1 MGVDTKPQVFERE
14 DKVYIV
20 APLSVTNP
28 GQSEVEQYAFA
39 EALKS
44 EAPNENILWLRG
56 HYVEADR
63 PNTNGQQ
70 WTAGDLAIAELTP
83 RLMPVTI
90 MHDPSTAVGLIAD
103 AKLSTPQKDQ
113 VARARIDTSLAVWEH
128 RFGDIAA
135 ECRHNYENG
144 ELMQSMECLPG
155 YFECAE
161 CGKNIPN
168 VAGVDP
174 RPLLCEHLS
183 GANGEVAARILRNVV
198 FTGTGLIFG
207 SRGSRG
213 AFDEAHLDVFQ
224 DEVAEAHQKSHAPQ
238 SSKKRTPQRSR
249 PKMGEI
255 TIEQSEFA
263 ELQKRPSQ
271 EELAAAVKRAEDAEE
286 AKAQAEKDKEAA
298 EIAKKTAEDE
308 KAESDK
314 KLKEAEEV
322 ANQTELADSR
332 YSKLGSKFLAKLPE
346 SIASK
351 LKDQAKTMKD
361 EEWSSR
367 LEELSELVKV
377 KSDEK
382 LSEQE
387 EAEAKENGG
396 GGEGGSGSEEEFT
409 AEQIARAGAGSG
421 SGSGSAPSPQARAG
435 VFSGLYAKGTGQD
448 TGKQ

>member
-1 MGVDTKPQVFERE
+1 MGVATKPQVFERE

-39 EALKS
+39 EALRS

-63 PNTNGQQ
+63 PNANGQQ

-103 AKLSTPQKDQ
+103 AKLSTPDKDQ

-224 DEVAEAHQKSHAPQ
+224 DEVAEAHQKSHAPKT
-238 SSKKRTPQRSR
+238 SKKRTPQRSR

-263 ELQKRPSQ
+263 ELQQRPSK

-298 EIAKKTAEDE
+298 EIAKKKAEDE
-308 KAESDK
+308 KAEAEK
-314 KLKEAEEV
+314 KVEEAEEK
-322 ANQTELADSR
+322 ANQAELADSR
-332 YSKLGSKFLAKLPE
+332 YETLGSKFLKKLPE

-351 LKDQAKTMKD
+351 LKEQAKTMKD
-361 EEWSSR
+361 DEWSSR
-367 LEELSELVKV
+367 LEELSELVGV

-382 LSEQE
+382 LSDE
-387 EAEAKENGG
+387 EAAEEPGT
-396 GGEGGSGSEEEFT
+396 GGEGGSEEEFS
-409 AEQIARAGAGSG
+409 AEQIANAGLGSSG
-421 SGSGSAPSPQARAG
+421 SGGKAPSAQAKAG
-435 VFSGLYAKGTGQD
+435 VFSGLYAKGTGK
-448 TGKQ
+448 GEK

>member
-1 MGVDTKPQVFERE
+1 MSVVTPQVFERE

-28 GQSEVEQYAFA
+28 GRSEVEQFAFA

-56 HYVEADR
+56 HYVEADK
-63 PNTNGQQ
+63 PNSNGQQ

-103 AKLSTPQKDQ
+103 AKLSTPDKDQ

-135 ECRHNYENG
+135 ECRHNYDNG

-213 AFDEAHLDVFQ
+213 AYNEAHLDVFQ
-224 DEVAEAHQKSHAPQ
+224 DEVAESHQKSHEPK
-238 SSKKRTPQRSR
+238 SSKKRPPQRSR

-263 ELQKRPSQ
+263 ELQQRPSK
-271 EELAAAVKRAEDAEE
+271 EELAAAVDRAEKAEE
-286 AKAQAEKDKEAA
+286 AKVQSDKDKEAA
-298 EIAKKTAEDE
+298 EIAQKKAEDE
-308 KAESDK
+308 RDEKAKDLEKAE
-314 KLKEAEEV
+314 EAK
-322 ANQTELADSR
+322 NQTELAESR
-332 YSKLGSKFLAKLPE
+332 YGKLGSKFVAKLPE
-346 SIASK
+346 SVAST
-351 LKDQAKTMKD
+351 LKDQAKTLKD
-361 EEWSSR
+361 EEWSKR
-367 LEELSELVKV
+367 VEELSELVGV
-377 KSDEK
+377 KSDEN
-382 LSEQE
+382 LTDE
-387 EAEAKENGG
+387 EKAAAAEKG
-396 GGEGGSGSEEEFT
+396 GGEGDSEEEFT
-409 AEQIARAGAGSG
+409 AEQIANAGAGSG
-421 SGSGSAPSPQARAG
+421 GGGGKEPSAQARAG
-435 VFSGLYAKGTGQD
+435 VFSGLYAKGTGQ
-448 TGKQ
+448 GSKSE

>member
-1 MGVDTKPQVFERE
+1 MGVLTTPQVFQRE

-20 APLSVTNP
+20 APVAVAKPTQ
-28 GQSEVEQYAFA
+28 GEIEQYAFA
-39 EALKS
+39 EALKA

-63 PNTNGQQ
+63 PNANGQE
-70 WTAGDLAIAELTP
+70 WGADELRLTSLTP

-103 AKLSTPQKDQ
+103 ASLQTPDKDN
-113 VARARIDTSLAVWEH
+113 VPRARIDTSLAVWQH
-128 RFGDIAA
+128 RFRDIAE
-135 ECRHNYENG
+135 ECKHNYENG

-155 YFECAE
+155 YFECTE
-161 CGKNIPN
+161 CGRHVPN
-168 VAGVDP
+168 TAGIDP
-174 RPLLCEHLS
+174 RPLLCDHLS
-183 GANGEVAARILRNVV
+183 GASGEVAARRLRDVV

-213 AFDEAHLDVFQ
+213 AYDEAHLDVFQ
-224 DEVAEAHQKSHAPQ
+224 DEIAEAHTKSHEPK

-263 ELQKRPSQ
+263 ELQQRPSK

-286 AKAQAEKDKEAA
+286 AKAEAEKKAEEAEVA
-298 EIAKKTAEDE
+298 QKKAEDE
-308 KAESDK
+308 KAEADK
-314 KLKEAEEV
+314 KLKEAEEA
-322 ANQTELADSR
+322 ANQAELADSR

-351 LKDQAKTMKD
+351 LKEQAKTFKD

-367 LEELSELVKV
+367 LEELSELVDV
-377 KSDEK
+377 KPDEK
-382 LSEQE
+382 LSKEE
-387 EAEAKENGG
+387 EAEAKENGDG
-396 GGEGGSGSEEEFT
+396 KGEGDEFSAEEIAAAGAGRDSGGSGKEPT
-409 AEQIARAGAGSG
+409 
-421 SGSGSAPSPQARAG
+421 PQARAG
-435 VFSGLYAKGTGQD
+435 VFSGLFEQGT
-448 TGKQ
+448 KSKSKSAE